1 MAVTEG
7 LRGPPPL
14 LILTTGL
21 TLFVTILLGTCSA
34 QVKVL
39 TPPYFNLASGKKI
52 QTTATCGVNVS
63 TPEQFCRLTGVAGEV
78 KESDLRITINSG
90 QLCEECDPSEEELS
104 HPAEFAIDGTERWWQ
119 SPPLSRGMEYN
130 AVNLSIDL
138 EQVSFF
144 VFFCFCYTNFFF
156 LFIYFCLYLFWHYK
170 NKYFNAK

>member
-1 MAVTEG
+1 MAT
-7 LRGPPPL
+7 
-14 LILTTGL
+14 
-21 TLFVTILLGTCSA
+21 
-34 QVKVL
+34 
-39 TPPYFNLASGKKI
+39 GKKI
-52 QTTATCGVNVS
+52 QATATCGVNVT

-138 EQVSFF
+138 EQVTFILSVFKLTYLPLFSLDSFF
-144 VFFCFCYTNFFF
+144 LVVSILLSKKKKKNTLIIEFLLFCDVRVTV
-156 LFIYFCLYLFWHYK
+156 
-170 NKYFNAK
+170 